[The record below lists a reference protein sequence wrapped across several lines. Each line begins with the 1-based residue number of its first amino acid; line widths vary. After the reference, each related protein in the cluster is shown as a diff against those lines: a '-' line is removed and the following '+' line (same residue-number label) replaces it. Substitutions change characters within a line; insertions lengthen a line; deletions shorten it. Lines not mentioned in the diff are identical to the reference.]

1 MYRIGQIVEGI
12 VTGIQ
17 AYGAFVQ
24 IDAET
29 SGLIHISELSDGYV
43 KNINTIIKVKD
54 KVRVKILD
62 IDPNTHQ
69 LRLSFKALEINHR
82 KARPKMKDVPQ
93 QNQKGFSSIKEA
105 LPNWIEEAKERM
117 KHA

>member
-24 IDAET
+24 VDAET
-29 SGLIHISELSDGYV
+29 TGLIHISELSDGYV

-69 LRLSFKALEINHR
+69 DKLIIGIEPI
-82 KARPKMKDVPQ
+82 KMMDCDT
-93 QNQKGFSSIKEA
+93 
-105 LPNWIEEAKERM
+105 
-117 KHA
+117 